1 MRNATQKEIDKF
13 IEYRANHVALVQR
26 IGSVVFGIDI
36 SDHDKDKIEAD
47 GEELNLFSLRN
58 SMLNGTYHP
67 HKADRAKLK
76 RLVGKHVKSQKH
88 HPEYWDDSITA
99 RNFDDENPPQV
110 NAHKMPKR
118 YLLEMVCDW
127 CAVALKLNKPL
138 FNWYNKTCTGE
149 NARFLFTDNQK
160 EYIIECISRVASK
173 IKEENLHYPKVEY
186 TAELDSPKIDF
197 GKKLKESKEDII
209 YSKEFKDWF
218 GDWENDPEHSSKVVD
233 KDGKPL
239 VVYHGSYNE
248 FDTFKSKGM
257 GIHFGTKQASED
269 RLSNTADI
277 DGDRLDYESLLNKR
291 KEYAKEKG
299 IIYPCFLNIRN
310 PFILKDFGNSNFISS
325 DIYEYLIDY
334 GFPKEEI
341 DGLLYK
347 DGVYLKE
354 YLISKKFDGIFYK
367 NKIEDEGSIS
377 YIVFNSNQIKSATD
391 NNGNFSI
398 ESDNMYESRSLL
410 DMSTEEVINLV
421 EEPVIYR
428 KSFKEWFGDWENDP
442 KNSSKMVGRNGKP
455 KVFYHGTNKKFDTF
469 STDMIGSN
477 TGELGWYGKGFYF
490 TTDYLM
496 ARHYGS
502 KVLEV
507 YLNIRHPFYIDSNNL
522 RRYKDELELT
532 DLDLYM
538 TDPARIFK
546 NNKKSV
552 KLSELLIKDGYDG
565 IIYSEDGVSWSEVV
579 VFNPN
584 QIKATDNEGFDKESD
599 NIYEKIKSENKLK
612 ESKEDKIY
620 SKEFKEWFGDWE
632 NDPEHSSKV
641 VDKDGKPLAVY
652 HGSFSL
658 FNSFDPNKGHN
669 VPAIWHADRLSI
681 ASHWSNTSDIHR
693 NSKKVS
699 EDFESLKSLVK
710 ELESKDTPFEEVV
723 KEISTFTEENFD
735 TKIESFSHYTSLEA
749 CKKYNLDPEESEGI
763 YYGYEIIHHNNEMG
777 ITGNVRKD
785 LHKYYERL
793 LEYVEDMIK
802 DSTRNSIDSYHS
814 GFLYKNY
821 LNIRKP
827 LIVDAKDEPYYK
839 IKYKG
844 EYYNTE
850 SLAMY
855 AKENGYDG
863 VIVKNVYE
871 TDYENKKGT
880 DYIVFNPNQIKSAT
894 DNNGNFSKESD
905 NMYEKILHKNN
916 KWVVTDHTG
925 KKNLGTYDT
934 KEEAEKRLKQVEYFK
949 HINENEEKV
958 IDTKESS
965 DVESTTV
972 NEKVITSFGGKV
984 PISNKDKDQILK
996 FCKKAVEDG
1005 MKPTKYTEED
1015 MSNSANFSSGSI
1027 ASNAPENTLKV
1038 INLGAEKIEEA
1049 FVICSLDGQKVEG
1062 TYTTDLSKAKEMRNE
1077 LADTYKTFFKINKV
1091 ADIPNFENTEEFK
1104 ESTEKGKTCVFTFG
1118 RYQPPTKGH
1127 LKVWKKVADT
1137 EGDAHYIYTSHTKD
1151 KKKNPLDYNTKV
1163 GLIESALKENSINAE
1178 VVESEAKTIIDVV
1191 VDIANKG
1198 FTDIIFVGGSDRLN
1212 DIVTLIQKYNDV
1224 PNKEGNSYHFDTIE
1238 GVSAG
1243 ERDPDSDSLEG
1254 VSGTKIRQFALD
1266 NDFESFKNNLA
1277 FSDESTAKEVMEI
1290 IKSNI
1295 K

>member
-1 MRNATQKEIDKF
+1 MRNATQKEIDNF

-36 SDHDKDKIEAD
+36 SDHDKDKIEAN

-138 FNWYNKTCTGE
+138 FNWYNKTCIGE

-173 IKEENLHYPKVEY
+173 IKEENLHYPKIEY

-239 VVYHGSYNE
+239 
-248 FDTFKSKGM
+248 
-257 GIHFGTKQASED
+257 
-269 RLSNTADI
+269 
-277 DGDRLDYESLLNKR
+277 
-291 KEYAKEKG
+291 
-299 IIYPCFLNIRN
+299 
-310 PFILKDFGNSNFISS
+310 
-325 DIYEYLIDY
+325 
-334 GFPKEEI
+334 
-341 DGLLYK
+341 
-347 DGVYLKE
+347 
-354 YLISKKFDGIFYK
+354 
-367 NKIEDEGSIS
+367 
-377 YIVFNSNQIKSATD
+377 
-391 NNGNFSI
+391 
-398 ESDNMYESRSLL
+398 
-410 DMSTEEVINLV
+410 
-421 EEPVIYR
+421 
-428 KSFKEWFGDWENDP
+428 
-442 KNSSKMVGRNGKP
+442 
-455 KVFYHGTNKKFDTF
+455 
-469 STDMIGSN
+469 
-477 TGELGWYGKGFYF
+477 
-490 TTDYLM
+490 
-496 ARHYGS
+496 
-502 KVLEV
+502 
-507 YLNIRHPFYIDSNNL
+507 
-522 RRYKDELELT
+522 
-532 DLDLYM
+532 
-538 TDPARIFK
+538 
-546 NNKKSV
+546 
-552 KLSELLIKDGYDG
+552 
-565 IIYSEDGVSWSEVV
+565 
-579 VFNPN
+579 
-584 QIKATDNEGFDKESD
+584 
-599 NIYEKIKSENKLK
+599 
-612 ESKEDKIY
+612 
-620 SKEFKEWFGDWE
+620 
-632 NDPEHSSKV
+632 
-641 VDKDGKPLAVY
+641 AVY

-658 FNSFDPNKGHN
+658 FDSFDPNKGHN

-763 YYGYEIIHHNNEMG
+763 YYGYEIIHNNGMG
-777 ITGNVRKD
+777 RAGNVRKD

-793 LEYVEDMIK
+793 LKYVEDMIK

-827 LIVDAKDEPYYK
+827 LIVDAKDEPYHK

-855 AKENGYDG
+855 AKERGYDG

-894 DNNGNFSKESD
+894 DNNGNFSRESD

-1005 MKPTKYTEED
+1005 MKPTKYTEEA

-1127 LKVWKKVADT
+1127 LKVWKKVGDT
-1137 EGDAHYIYTSHTKD
+1137 EGYAHYIYTSHTKD

-1266 NDFESFKNNLA
+1266 NNFESFKNNLA

>member
-1 MRNATQKEIDKF
+1 MRNATQKEIDNF

-36 SDHDKDKIEAD
+36 SDHDKDKIEAN

-138 FNWYNKTCTGE
+138 FNWYNKTCIGE

-173 IKEENLHYPKVEY
+173 IKEENLHYPKIEY

-197 GKKLKESKEDII
+197 GKKLKESKEDKI
-209 YSKEFKDWF
+209 YSKEFKD
-218 GDWENDPEHSSKVVD
+218 
-233 KDGKPL
+233 
-239 VVYHGSYNE
+239 
-248 FDTFKSKGM
+248 
-257 GIHFGTKQASED
+257 
-269 RLSNTADI
+269 
-277 DGDRLDYESLLNKR
+277 
-291 KEYAKEKG
+291 
-299 IIYPCFLNIRN
+299 
-310 PFILKDFGNSNFISS
+310 
-325 DIYEYLIDY
+325 
-334 GFPKEEI
+334 
-341 DGLLYK
+341 
-347 DGVYLKE
+347 
-354 YLISKKFDGIFYK
+354 
-367 NKIEDEGSIS
+367 
-377 YIVFNSNQIKSATD
+377 
-391 NNGNFSI
+391 
-398 ESDNMYESRSLL
+398 
-410 DMSTEEVINLV
+410 
-421 EEPVIYR
+421 
-428 KSFKEWFGDWENDP
+428 
-442 KNSSKMVGRNGKP
+442 
-455 KVFYHGTNKKFDTF
+455 
-469 STDMIGSN
+469 
-477 TGELGWYGKGFYF
+477 
-490 TTDYLM
+490 
-496 ARHYGS
+496 
-502 KVLEV
+502 
-507 YLNIRHPFYIDSNNL
+507 
-522 RRYKDELELT
+522 
-532 DLDLYM
+532 
-538 TDPARIFK
+538 
-546 NNKKSV
+546 
-552 KLSELLIKDGYDG
+552 
-565 IIYSEDGVSWSEVV
+565 
-579 VFNPN
+579 
-584 QIKATDNEGFDKESD
+584 
-599 NIYEKIKSENKLK
+599 
-612 ESKEDKIY
+612 
-620 SKEFKEWFGDWE
+620 WFGDWE

-658 FNSFDPNKGHN
+658 FDSFDPNKGHN
-669 VPAIWHADRLSI
+669 VPAIWHTDRLSI

-693 NSKKVS
+693 SPKVV
-699 EDFESLKSLVK
+699 EEFENLKSLVK

-723 KEISTFTEENFD
+723 KKISDFTEENFD
-735 TKIESFSHYTSLEA
+735 TEIKSDSSYTSIED
-749 CKKYNLDPEESEGI
+749 CKEYNLDPERYEGI
-763 YYGYEIIHHNNEMG
+763 SYGYNIIYNNGMETG
-777 ITGNVRKD
+777 GNVRKD
-785 LHKYYERL
+785 LHKYYETL
-793 LEYVEDMIK
+793 MSYVESMV
-802 DSTRNSIDSYHS
+802 RNSSRDYINYYDG

-827 LIVDAKDEPYYK
+827 LIVDAKDEPYHNIRYR
-839 IKYKG
+839 G

-855 AKENGYDG
+855 AKERGYDG

-1038 INLGAEKIEEA
+1038 VNLGAEKIEEA

-1062 TYTTDLSKAKEMRNE
+1062 TYTTDLNKAKEMRNE

-1091 ADIPNFENTEEFK
+1091 SDIPNSENTEEFK

-1127 LKVWKKVADT
+1127 LKVWKKVGDT

-1163 GLIESALKENSINAE
+1163 GLIKSALKENNINAE

-1254 VSGTKIRQFALD
+1254 ISGTKIRQFALD

>member
-1 MRNATQKEIDKF
+1 MRNATQKEIDNF

-36 SDHDKDKIEAD
+36 SDHDKDKIEAN

-138 FNWYNKTCTGE
+138 FNWYNKTCIGE

-173 IKEENLHYPKVEY
+173 IKEENLHYPKIEY

-197 GKKLKESKEDII
+197 GKKLKESKEDKI
-209 YSKEFKDWF
+209 YSKEFKD
-218 GDWENDPEHSSKVVD
+218 
-233 KDGKPL
+233 
-239 VVYHGSYNE
+239 
-248 FDTFKSKGM
+248 
-257 GIHFGTKQASED
+257 
-269 RLSNTADI
+269 
-277 DGDRLDYESLLNKR
+277 
-291 KEYAKEKG
+291 
-299 IIYPCFLNIRN
+299 
-310 PFILKDFGNSNFISS
+310 
-325 DIYEYLIDY
+325 
-334 GFPKEEI
+334 
-341 DGLLYK
+341 
-347 DGVYLKE
+347 
-354 YLISKKFDGIFYK
+354 
-367 NKIEDEGSIS
+367 
-377 YIVFNSNQIKSATD
+377 
-391 NNGNFSI
+391 
-398 ESDNMYESRSLL
+398 
-410 DMSTEEVINLV
+410 
-421 EEPVIYR
+421 
-428 KSFKEWFGDWENDP
+428 
-442 KNSSKMVGRNGKP
+442 
-455 KVFYHGTNKKFDTF
+455 
-469 STDMIGSN
+469 
-477 TGELGWYGKGFYF
+477 
-490 TTDYLM
+490 
-496 ARHYGS
+496 
-502 KVLEV
+502 
-507 YLNIRHPFYIDSNNL
+507 
-522 RRYKDELELT
+522 
-532 DLDLYM
+532 
-538 TDPARIFK
+538 
-546 NNKKSV
+546 
-552 KLSELLIKDGYDG
+552 
-565 IIYSEDGVSWSEVV
+565 
-579 VFNPN
+579 
-584 QIKATDNEGFDKESD
+584 
-599 NIYEKIKSENKLK
+599 
-612 ESKEDKIY
+612 
-620 SKEFKEWFGDWE
+620 WFGDWE

-658 FNSFDPNKGHN
+658 FDSFDPNKGHN

-693 NSKKVS
+693 SPKVV
-699 EDFESLKSLVK
+699 EEFENLKSLVK

-723 KEISTFTEENFD
+723 KKISDFTEENFD
-735 TKIESFSHYTSLEA
+735 TEIKSDSSYTSIED
-749 CKKYNLDPEESEGI
+749 CKEYNLDPERYEGI
-763 YYGYEIIHHNNEMG
+763 SYGYNIIYNNGMETG
-777 ITGNVRKD
+777 GNVRKD
-785 LHKYYERL
+785 LHKYYETL
-793 LEYVEDMIK
+793 MSYVESMV
-802 DSTRNSIDSYHS
+802 RNSSRDYINYYDG
-814 GFLYKNY
+814 GFIYKNY

-827 LIVDAKDEPYYK
+827 LIVDAKDEPYHNIRYR
-839 IKYKG
+839 G

-855 AKENGYDG
+855 AKERGYDG

-894 DNNGNFSKESD
+894 DNNGNFSIESD

-1038 INLGAEKIEEA
+1038 VNLGAEKIEEA

-1062 TYTTDLSKAKEMRNE
+1062 TYTTDLNKAKKMRNE

-1091 ADIPNFENTEEFK
+1091 SDIPNSENTEEFK

-1127 LKVWKKVADT
+1127 LKVWKKVGDT

-1163 GLIESALKENSINAE
+1163 GLIKSALKENNINAE

-1254 VSGTKIRQFALD
+1254 ISGTKIRQFALD
-1266 NDFESFKNNLA
+1266 NDFESFKDNLA

>member
-1 MRNATQKEIDKF
+1 MRNATQKEIDNF

-138 FNWYNKTCTGE
+138 FNWYNKTCIGE

-173 IKEENLHYPKVEY
+173 IKEENLHYPKIEY

-239 VVYHGSYNE
+239 
-248 FDTFKSKGM
+248 
-257 GIHFGTKQASED
+257 
-269 RLSNTADI
+269 
-277 DGDRLDYESLLNKR
+277 
-291 KEYAKEKG
+291 
-299 IIYPCFLNIRN
+299 
-310 PFILKDFGNSNFISS
+310 
-325 DIYEYLIDY
+325 
-334 GFPKEEI
+334 
-341 DGLLYK
+341 
-347 DGVYLKE
+347 
-354 YLISKKFDGIFYK
+354 
-367 NKIEDEGSIS
+367 
-377 YIVFNSNQIKSATD
+377 
-391 NNGNFSI
+391 
-398 ESDNMYESRSLL
+398 
-410 DMSTEEVINLV
+410 
-421 EEPVIYR
+421 
-428 KSFKEWFGDWENDP
+428 
-442 KNSSKMVGRNGKP
+442 
-455 KVFYHGTNKKFDTF
+455 
-469 STDMIGSN
+469 
-477 TGELGWYGKGFYF
+477 
-490 TTDYLM
+490 
-496 ARHYGS
+496 
-502 KVLEV
+502 
-507 YLNIRHPFYIDSNNL
+507 
-522 RRYKDELELT
+522 
-532 DLDLYM
+532 
-538 TDPARIFK
+538 
-546 NNKKSV
+546 
-552 KLSELLIKDGYDG
+552 
-565 IIYSEDGVSWSEVV
+565 
-579 VFNPN
+579 
-584 QIKATDNEGFDKESD
+584 
-599 NIYEKIKSENKLK
+599 
-612 ESKEDKIY
+612 
-620 SKEFKEWFGDWE
+620 
-632 NDPEHSSKV
+632 
-641 VDKDGKPLAVY
+641 AVY

-658 FNSFDPNKGHN
+658 FDSFDPNKGHN

-693 NSKKVS
+693 SPKVV
-699 EDFESLKSLVK
+699 EEFENLKSLVK

-723 KEISTFTEENFD
+723 KKISDFTEENFD
-735 TKIESFSHYTSLEA
+735 TEIKSDSSYTSIED
-749 CKKYNLDPEESEGI
+749 CKEYNLDPERYEGI
-763 YYGYEIIHHNNEMG
+763 SYGYNIIYNNGMETG
-777 ITGNVRKD
+777 GNVRKD
-785 LHKYYERL
+785 LHKYYETL
-793 LEYVEDMIK
+793 MSYVESMV
-802 DSTRNSIDSYHS
+802 RNSSRDYINYYDG

-827 LIVDAKDEPYYK
+827 LIVDAKDEPYHNIRYR
-839 IKYKG
+839 G

-855 AKENGYDG
+855 AKERGYDG

-880 DYIVFNPNQIKSAT
+880 DYIVFTPNQIKSAT

-958 IDTKESS
+958 IDTKEPS

-1027 ASNAPENTLKV
+1027 ASNTPENTLKV

-1062 TYTTDLSKAKEMRNE
+1062 TYTTDLNKAKEMRNE

-1091 ADIPNFENTEEFK
+1091 ADIPNSENTEEFK
-1104 ESTEKGKTCVFTFG
+1104 ESTEKDKTCVFTFG

-1127 LKVWKKVADT
+1127 LKVWKKVGDT

-1163 GLIESALKENSINAE
+1163 GLIKSALKENNINAE

-1295 K
+1295 KK

>member
-1 MRNATQKEIDKF
+1 MRNATQKEIDNF

-138 FNWYNKTCTGE
+138 FNWYNKTCIGE

-233 KDGKPL
+233 
-239 VVYHGSYNE
+239 
-248 FDTFKSKGM
+248 
-257 GIHFGTKQASED
+257 
-269 RLSNTADI
+269 
-277 DGDRLDYESLLNKR
+277 
-291 KEYAKEKG
+291 
-299 IIYPCFLNIRN
+299 
-310 PFILKDFGNSNFISS
+310 
-325 DIYEYLIDY
+325 
-334 GFPKEEI
+334 
-341 DGLLYK
+341 
-347 DGVYLKE
+347 
-354 YLISKKFDGIFYK
+354 
-367 NKIEDEGSIS
+367 
-377 YIVFNSNQIKSATD
+377 
-391 NNGNFSI
+391 
-398 ESDNMYESRSLL
+398 
-410 DMSTEEVINLV
+410 
-421 EEPVIYR
+421 
-428 KSFKEWFGDWENDP
+428 EN
-442 KNSSKMVGRNGKP
+442 
-455 KVFYHGTNKKFDTF
+455 
-469 STDMIGSN
+469 
-477 TGELGWYGKGFYF
+477 
-490 TTDYLM
+490 
-496 ARHYGS
+496 
-502 KVLEV
+502 
-507 YLNIRHPFYIDSNNL
+507 
-522 RRYKDELELT
+522 
-532 DLDLYM
+532 
-538 TDPARIFK
+538 
-546 NNKKSV
+546 
-552 KLSELLIKDGYDG
+552 
-565 IIYSEDGVSWSEVV
+565 
-579 VFNPN
+579 
-584 QIKATDNEGFDKESD
+584 
-599 NIYEKIKSENKLK
+599 
-612 ESKEDKIY
+612 
-620 SKEFKEWFGDWE
+620 
-632 NDPEHSSKV
+632 
-641 VDKDGKPLAVY
+641 GKPLAVY

-658 FNSFDPNKGHN
+658 FDSFDMNKGHN
-669 VPAIWHADRLSI
+669 VPAVWHSDRIGI
-681 ASHWSNTSDIHR
+681 ASNWSNTLSIHR
-693 NSKKVS
+693 RSKIKDEF
-699 EDFESLKSLVK
+699 EDLKK
-710 ELESKDTPFEEVV
+710 KIHDLESKNTPFEEVV
-723 KEISTFTEENFD
+723 EEINNFTRSNLD
-735 TKIESFSHYTSLEA
+735 IEIEPLSQYSSYDN
-749 CKKYNLDPEESEGI
+749 CKKYKLDAEE
-763 YYGYEIIHHNNEMG
+763 YENICYEYTILSHGRLVNPS
-777 ITGNVRKD
+777 NVRKD
-785 LHKYYERL
+785 LHKYYERIL
-793 LEYVEDMIK
+793 KYIERSIN
-802 DSTRNSIDSYHS
+802 DSTRNYSYNT

-821 LNIRKP
+821 LNIRNP
-827 LIVDAKDEPYYK
+827 LIIDAKDKPYYK
-839 IKYKG
+839 IWYKG

-863 VIVKNVYE
+863 VIVNNVYE
-871 TDYENKKGT
+871 TAYEDKKGT

-949 HINENEEKV
+949 HINENEEKGV
-958 IDTKESS
+958 DTKESS

-1005 MKPTKYTEED
+1005 MKPTKYTEEA

-1127 LKVWKKVADT
+1127 LKVWKKVGDT

-1163 GLIESALKENSINAE
+1163 GLIKSALKENSINAE

>member
-36 SDHDKDKIEAD
+36 SDHDKDKIEAN

-138 FNWYNKTCTGE
+138 FNWYNKTCIGE

-173 IKEENLHYPKVEY
+173 IKEENLHYPKIEY

-233 KDGKPL
+233 
-239 VVYHGSYNE
+239 
-248 FDTFKSKGM
+248 
-257 GIHFGTKQASED
+257 
-269 RLSNTADI
+269 
-277 DGDRLDYESLLNKR
+277 
-291 KEYAKEKG
+291 
-299 IIYPCFLNIRN
+299 
-310 PFILKDFGNSNFISS
+310 
-325 DIYEYLIDY
+325 
-334 GFPKEEI
+334 
-341 DGLLYK
+341 
-347 DGVYLKE
+347 
-354 YLISKKFDGIFYK
+354 
-367 NKIEDEGSIS
+367 
-377 YIVFNSNQIKSATD
+377 
-391 NNGNFSI
+391 
-398 ESDNMYESRSLL
+398 
-410 DMSTEEVINLV
+410 
-421 EEPVIYR
+421 
-428 KSFKEWFGDWENDP
+428 EN
-442 KNSSKMVGRNGKP
+442 
-455 KVFYHGTNKKFDTF
+455 
-469 STDMIGSN
+469 
-477 TGELGWYGKGFYF
+477 
-490 TTDYLM
+490 
-496 ARHYGS
+496 
-502 KVLEV
+502 
-507 YLNIRHPFYIDSNNL
+507 
-522 RRYKDELELT
+522 
-532 DLDLYM
+532 
-538 TDPARIFK
+538 
-546 NNKKSV
+546 
-552 KLSELLIKDGYDG
+552 
-565 IIYSEDGVSWSEVV
+565 
-579 VFNPN
+579 
-584 QIKATDNEGFDKESD
+584 
-599 NIYEKIKSENKLK
+599 
-612 ESKEDKIY
+612 
-620 SKEFKEWFGDWE
+620 
-632 NDPEHSSKV
+632 
-641 VDKDGKPLAVY
+641 GKPLAVY

-658 FNSFDPNKGHN
+658 FDSFDMNKGHN
-669 VPAIWHADRLSI
+669 VPAVWHSDRIGI
-681 ASHWSNTSDIHR
+681 ASNWSNTLSIHR
-693 NSKKVS
+693 CSKIKDEFEDLKKKVY
-699 EDFESLKSLVK
+699 D
-710 ELESKDTPFEEVV
+710 LESKNTPFEEVV
-723 KEISTFTEENFD
+723 EEINNFTRSNLD
-735 TKIESFSHYTSLEA
+735 IEIEPLSQYSSYDN
-749 CKKYNLDPEESEGI
+749 CKKYKLDAEE
-763 YYGYEIIHHNNEMG
+763 YENICYEYTILSHGRLVNPS
-777 ITGNVRKD
+777 NVRKD
-785 LHKYYERL
+785 LHKYYERIL
-793 LEYVEDMIK
+793 KYIERSIN
-802 DSTRNSIDSYHS
+802 DSTRNYSYNT

-821 LNIRKP
+821 LNIRNP
-827 LIVDAKDEPYYK
+827 LIIDAKDKPYYK
-839 IKYKG
+839 IWYKG

-863 VIVKNVYE
+863 VIVNNVYE
-871 TDYENKKGT
+871 TAYEDKKGT
-880 DYIVFNPNQIKSAT
+880 DYIVFTPNQIKSAT

-949 HINENEEKV
+949 HINENEEKGV
-958 IDTKESS
+958 DTKESS

-1062 TYTTDLSKAKEMRNE
+1062 TYTTDLNKAKEMRNE
-1077 LADTYKTFFKINKV
+1077 LADTYKTFFKIDKV
-1091 ADIPNFENTEEFK
+1091 SDIPNSENTEEFK

-1127 LKVWKKVADT
+1127 LKVWKKVGDT

-1163 GLIESALKENSINAE
+1163 GLIESALKENNINAE

-1191 VDIANKG
+1191 VDIADKG

-1254 VSGTKIRQFALD
+1254 ISGTKIRQFALD
-1266 NDFESFKNNLA
+1266 NDFESFKDNLA

>member
-1 MRNATQKEIDKF
+1 MRTATQKEIDNF

-26 IGSVVFGIDI
+26 IGSVVFGINI

-76 RLVGKHVKSQKH
+76 KLVGKHVKSQKH

-138 FNWYNKTCTGE
+138 FNWYNKTCIGE

-233 KDGKPL
+233 
-239 VVYHGSYNE
+239 
-248 FDTFKSKGM
+248 
-257 GIHFGTKQASED
+257 
-269 RLSNTADI
+269 
-277 DGDRLDYESLLNKR
+277 
-291 KEYAKEKG
+291 
-299 IIYPCFLNIRN
+299 
-310 PFILKDFGNSNFISS
+310 
-325 DIYEYLIDY
+325 
-334 GFPKEEI
+334 
-341 DGLLYK
+341 
-347 DGVYLKE
+347 
-354 YLISKKFDGIFYK
+354 
-367 NKIEDEGSIS
+367 
-377 YIVFNSNQIKSATD
+377 
-391 NNGNFSI
+391 
-398 ESDNMYESRSLL
+398 
-410 DMSTEEVINLV
+410 
-421 EEPVIYR
+421 
-428 KSFKEWFGDWENDP
+428 EN
-442 KNSSKMVGRNGKP
+442 
-455 KVFYHGTNKKFDTF
+455 
-469 STDMIGSN
+469 
-477 TGELGWYGKGFYF
+477 
-490 TTDYLM
+490 
-496 ARHYGS
+496 
-502 KVLEV
+502 
-507 YLNIRHPFYIDSNNL
+507 
-522 RRYKDELELT
+522 
-532 DLDLYM
+532 
-538 TDPARIFK
+538 
-546 NNKKSV
+546 
-552 KLSELLIKDGYDG
+552 
-565 IIYSEDGVSWSEVV
+565 
-579 VFNPN
+579 
-584 QIKATDNEGFDKESD
+584 
-599 NIYEKIKSENKLK
+599 
-612 ESKEDKIY
+612 
-620 SKEFKEWFGDWE
+620 
-632 NDPEHSSKV
+632 
-641 VDKDGKPLAVY
+641 GKPLAVY

-658 FNSFDPNKGHN
+658 FDSFDMNKGHN
-669 VPAIWHADRLSI
+669 VPAVWHSDRIGI
-681 ASHWSNTSDIHR
+681 ASNWSNTLSIHR
-693 NSKKVS
+693 CSKIKDEFEDLKKKVY
-699 EDFESLKSLVK
+699 D
-710 ELESKDTPFEEVV
+710 LESKNTPFEEVV
-723 KEISTFTEENFD
+723 EEINNFTRSNLD
-735 TKIESFSHYTSLEA
+735 IEIEPLSPYSSYDN
-749 CKKYNLDPEESEGI
+749 CKKYKLDAEE
-763 YYGYEIIHHNNEMG
+763 YENICYEYTILSHGRLVNPS
-777 ITGNVRKD
+777 NVRKD
-785 LHKYYERL
+785 LHKYYERIL
-793 LEYVEDMIK
+793 KYIERSIN
-802 DSTRNSIDSYHS
+802 DSTRNYSYNT

-821 LNIRKP
+821 LNIRNP
-827 LIVDAKDEPYYK
+827 LIIDAKDKPYYK
-839 IKYKG
+839 IWYKG

-863 VIVKNVYE
+863 VIVNNVYE
-871 TDYENKKGT
+871 TAYEDKKGT

-949 HINENEEKV
+949 HINENEEKGV
-958 IDTKESS
+958 DTKESS

-1005 MKPTKYTEED
+1005 MKPTKYTEEA

-1127 LKVWKKVADT
+1127 LKVWKKVGDT

-1163 GLIESALKENSINAE
+1163 GLIKSALKENSINAE

>member
-1 MRNATQKEIDKF
+1 MRNATQKEIDNF

-36 SDHDKDKIEAD
+36 SDHDKDKIEAN

-138 FNWYNKTCTGE
+138 FNWYNKTCIGE

-173 IKEENLHYPKVEY
+173 IKEENLHYPKIEY

-233 KDGKPL
+233 
-239 VVYHGSYNE
+239 
-248 FDTFKSKGM
+248 
-257 GIHFGTKQASED
+257 
-269 RLSNTADI
+269 
-277 DGDRLDYESLLNKR
+277 
-291 KEYAKEKG
+291 
-299 IIYPCFLNIRN
+299 
-310 PFILKDFGNSNFISS
+310 
-325 DIYEYLIDY
+325 
-334 GFPKEEI
+334 
-341 DGLLYK
+341 
-347 DGVYLKE
+347 
-354 YLISKKFDGIFYK
+354 
-367 NKIEDEGSIS
+367 
-377 YIVFNSNQIKSATD
+377 
-391 NNGNFSI
+391 
-398 ESDNMYESRSLL
+398 
-410 DMSTEEVINLV
+410 
-421 EEPVIYR
+421 
-428 KSFKEWFGDWENDP
+428 EN
-442 KNSSKMVGRNGKP
+442 
-455 KVFYHGTNKKFDTF
+455 
-469 STDMIGSN
+469 
-477 TGELGWYGKGFYF
+477 
-490 TTDYLM
+490 
-496 ARHYGS
+496 
-502 KVLEV
+502 
-507 YLNIRHPFYIDSNNL
+507 
-522 RRYKDELELT
+522 
-532 DLDLYM
+532 
-538 TDPARIFK
+538 
-546 NNKKSV
+546 
-552 KLSELLIKDGYDG
+552 
-565 IIYSEDGVSWSEVV
+565 
-579 VFNPN
+579 
-584 QIKATDNEGFDKESD
+584 
-599 NIYEKIKSENKLK
+599 
-612 ESKEDKIY
+612 
-620 SKEFKEWFGDWE
+620 
-632 NDPEHSSKV
+632 
-641 VDKDGKPLAVY
+641 GKPLAVY

-658 FNSFDPNKGHN
+658 FDSFDMNKGHN
-669 VPAIWHADRLSI
+669 VPAVWHSDRIGI
-681 ASHWSNTSDIHR
+681 ASNWSNTLSIHR
-693 NSKKVS
+693 CSKIKDEFEDLKKKVY
-699 EDFESLKSLVK
+699 D
-710 ELESKDTPFEEVV
+710 LESKNTPFEEVV
-723 KEISTFTEENFD
+723 EEINNFTRSNLD
-735 TKIESFSHYTSLEA
+735 IEIEPLSQYSSYDN
-749 CKKYNLDPEESEGI
+749 CKKYKLDAEEYENICYEYTILS
-763 YYGYEIIHHNNEMG
+763 YGRLVNPS
-777 ITGNVRKD
+777 NVRKD
-785 LHKYYERL
+785 LHKYYERIL
-793 LEYVEDMIK
+793 KYIERSIN
-802 DSTRNSIDSYHS
+802 DSTRNYSYNT

-821 LNIRKP
+821 LNIRNP
-827 LIVDAKDEPYYK
+827 LIIDAKDKPYYK
-839 IKYKG
+839 IWYKG

-863 VIVKNVYE
+863 VIVNNVYE
-871 TDYENKKGT
+871 TAYEDKKGT
-880 DYIVFNPNQIKSAT
+880 DYIVFTPNQIKSAT

-905 NMYEKILHKNN
+905 NIYEKILHKNN

-934 KEEAEKRLKQVEYFK
+934 KEEADKRLKQVEYFK
-949 HINENEEKV
+949 HINENQEKV
-958 IDTKESS
+958 IDTKEPS
-965 DVESTTV
+965 DVKSTTV

-1062 TYTTDLSKAKEMRNE
+1062 TYTTDLNKAKEMRNE
-1077 LADTYKTFFKINKV
+1077 LADTYKTFFKIDKV
-1091 ADIPNFENTEEFK
+1091 SDIPNSENTEEFK

-1127 LKVWKKVADT
+1127 LKVWKKVGDT

-1163 GLIESALKENSINAE
+1163 GLIKSALKENNINAE

-1224 PNKEGNSYHFDTIE
+1224 PNKEGDSYHFDTIE

-1254 VSGTKIRQFALD
+1254 ISGTKIRQFALD

>member
-1 MRNATQKEIDKF
+1 MRTATQKEIDNF

-26 IGSVVFGIDI
+26 IGSVVFGINI

-76 RLVGKHVKSQKH
+76 KLVGKHVKSQKH

-138 FNWYNKTCTGE
+138 FNWYNKTCIGE

-233 KDGKPL
+233 
-239 VVYHGSYNE
+239 
-248 FDTFKSKGM
+248 
-257 GIHFGTKQASED
+257 
-269 RLSNTADI
+269 
-277 DGDRLDYESLLNKR
+277 
-291 KEYAKEKG
+291 
-299 IIYPCFLNIRN
+299 
-310 PFILKDFGNSNFISS
+310 
-325 DIYEYLIDY
+325 
-334 GFPKEEI
+334 
-341 DGLLYK
+341 
-347 DGVYLKE
+347 
-354 YLISKKFDGIFYK
+354 
-367 NKIEDEGSIS
+367 
-377 YIVFNSNQIKSATD
+377 
-391 NNGNFSI
+391 
-398 ESDNMYESRSLL
+398 
-410 DMSTEEVINLV
+410 
-421 EEPVIYR
+421 
-428 KSFKEWFGDWENDP
+428 EN
-442 KNSSKMVGRNGKP
+442 
-455 KVFYHGTNKKFDTF
+455 
-469 STDMIGSN
+469 
-477 TGELGWYGKGFYF
+477 
-490 TTDYLM
+490 
-496 ARHYGS
+496 
-502 KVLEV
+502 
-507 YLNIRHPFYIDSNNL
+507 
-522 RRYKDELELT
+522 
-532 DLDLYM
+532 
-538 TDPARIFK
+538 
-546 NNKKSV
+546 
-552 KLSELLIKDGYDG
+552 
-565 IIYSEDGVSWSEVV
+565 
-579 VFNPN
+579 
-584 QIKATDNEGFDKESD
+584 
-599 NIYEKIKSENKLK
+599 
-612 ESKEDKIY
+612 
-620 SKEFKEWFGDWE
+620 
-632 NDPEHSSKV
+632 
-641 VDKDGKPLAVY
+641 GKPLAVY

-658 FNSFDPNKGHN
+658 FDSFDMNKGHN
-669 VPAIWHADRLSI
+669 VPAVWHSDRIGI
-681 ASHWSNTSDIHR
+681 ASNWSNTLSIHR
-693 NSKKVS
+693 CSKIKDEFEDLKKKVY
-699 EDFESLKSLVK
+699 D
-710 ELESKDTPFEEVV
+710 LESKNTPFEEVV
-723 KEISTFTEENFD
+723 EEINNFTRSNLD
-735 TKIESFSHYTSLEA
+735 IEIEPLSQYSSYDN
-749 CKKYNLDPEESEGI
+749 CKKYKLDAEE
-763 YYGYEIIHHNNEMG
+763 YENICYEYTILSHGRLVNPS
-777 ITGNVRKD
+777 NVRKD
-785 LHKYYERL
+785 LHKYYERIL
-793 LEYVEDMIK
+793 KYIERSIN
-802 DSTRNSIDSYHS
+802 DSTRNYSYNT

-821 LNIRKP
+821 LNIRNP
-827 LIVDAKDEPYYK
+827 LIIDAKDKPYYK
-839 IKYKG
+839 IWYKG

-863 VIVKNVYE
+863 VIVNNVYE
-871 TDYENKKGT
+871 TAYEDKKGT

-949 HINENEEKV
+949 HINENEEKGV
-958 IDTKESS
+958 DTKESS

-1005 MKPTKYTEED
+1005 MKPTKYTEEA

-1127 LKVWKKVADT
+1127 LKVWKKVGDT

-1266 NDFESFKNNLA
+1266 NNFESFKNNLA
-1277 FSDESTAKEVMEI
+1277 FSDESTAKEVMEL

>member
-1 MRNATQKEIDKF
+1 MRIATKKEIDSF
-13 IEYRANHVALVQR
+13 IQYRANHVALVQR
-26 IGSVVFGIDI
+26 IGKVVFDTDL
-36 SDHDKDKIEAD
+36 SDHDNDKIGAD
-47 GEELNLFSLRN
+47 GDELNLYALRN

-67 HKADRAKLK
+67 HTVDKKKLS
-76 RLVGKHVKSQKH
+76 RLAGEHVKSQKH
-88 HPEYWDDSITA
+88 HPEYWDDSITP
-99 RNFDDENPPQV
+99 RNFDDTNPPQV

-118 YLLEMVCDW
+118 YLLEMCCDW
-127 CAVALKLNKPL
+127 GAVALKLNKPI
-138 FNWYNKTCTGE
+138 FSWYNKTCIGE

-160 EYIIECISRVASK
+160 DYIVECLSRIQSK
-173 IKEENLHYPKVEY
+173 IDSEKLYYPTVTY
-186 TAELDSPKIDF
+186 NAEQVSPKIDF
-197 GKKLKESKEDII
+197 GKKLTESKEGLI

-233 KDGKPL
+233 KNGKPL

-277 DGDRLDYESLLNKR
+277 DGDRLNYESLLNKR

-391 NNGNFSI
+391 NNGNFS
-398 ESDNMYESRSLL
+398 R
-410 DMSTEEVINLV
+410 
-421 EEPVIYR
+421 
-428 KSFKEWFGDWENDP
+428 
-442 KNSSKMVGRNGKP
+442 
-455 KVFYHGTNKKFDTF
+455 
-469 STDMIGSN
+469 
-477 TGELGWYGKGFYF
+477 
-490 TTDYLM
+490 
-496 ARHYGS
+496 
-502 KVLEV
+502 
-507 YLNIRHPFYIDSNNL
+507 
-522 RRYKDELELT
+522 
-532 DLDLYM
+532 
-538 TDPARIFK
+538 
-546 NNKKSV
+546 
-552 KLSELLIKDGYDG
+552 
-565 IIYSEDGVSWSEVV
+565 
-579 VFNPN
+579 
-584 QIKATDNEGFDKESD
+584 ESD

-612 ESKEDKIY
+612 ESKENIIY
-620 SKEFKEWFGDWE
+620 SKEFKDWFGDWE
-632 NDPEHSSKV
+632 NAPEHSSKV

-658 FNSFDPNKGHN
+658 FDSFDPNKGHN

-723 KEISTFTEENFD
+723 KEISTFTEDNFD

-763 YYGYEIIHHNNEMG
+763 YYGYEIIHNNGMG
-777 ITGNVRKD
+777 RAGNVRKD

-793 LEYVEDMIK
+793 LKYIEDMIK

-827 LIVDAKDEPYYK
+827 LIVDAKDEPYHNIRYR
-839 IKYKG
+839 G

-855 AKENGYDG
+855 AKERGYDG

-894 DNNGNFSKESD
+894 DNKGNVSKKSD
-905 NMYEKILHKNN
+905 NIYEKILHKNN

-925 KKNLGTYDT
+925 KKNLGTYNT

-949 HINENEEKV
+949 HINENEEKD
-958 IDTKESS
+958 IDNSSSS
-965 DVESTTV
+965 DIESTIV

-984 PISNKDKDQILK
+984 PISSKDKDQIQK

-1005 MKPTKYTEED
+1005 MKPTKYTEEE
-1015 MSNSANFSSGSI
+1015 MGGMANSSNFSSSSI
-1027 ASNAPENTLKV
+1027 ASNTPENPIKV
-1038 INLGAEKIEEA
+1038 TNLGEEKLEEA
-1049 FVICSLDGQKVEG
+1049 YVVCSLDGQVVDG
-1062 TYTTDLSKAKEMRNE
+1062 TYTTDLAKAKDMRQE
-1077 LADTYKTFFKINKV
+1077 LADEYHTFFKLMTV
-1091 ADIPNFENTEEFK
+1091 QDREEPM
-1104 ESTEKGKTCVFTFG
+1104 EEALEKKKTCVFTFG

-1127 LKVWKKVADT
+1127 LKVWEKVADT

-1151 KKKNPLDYNTKV
+1151 KKRNPLDYNTKI
-1163 GLIESALKENSINAE
+1163 GLIKSALKEHNINAE
-1178 VVESEAKTIIDVV
+1178 VIDSEAKTIIDVV

-1198 FTDIIFVGGSDRLN
+1198 YNNLIFVGGSDRL
-1212 DIVTLIQKYNDV
+1212 DDMVSLIRKYNDK
-1224 PNKEGNSYHFDTIE
+1224 PNAEGNSYHFDSIE

-1243 ERDPDSDSLEG
+1243 ERDPDSDNVEG
-1254 VSGTKIRQFALD
+1254 ISGTKLRQMAID
-1266 NDFESFKNNLA
+1266 EDFEGFKNNLA
-1277 FSDESTAKEVMEI
+1277 FSDEPTIKEVMKLI
-1290 IKSNI
+1290 QNI
-1295 K
+1295 

>member
-1 MRNATQKEIDKF
+1 MRNATQKEIDNF

-36 SDHDKDKIEAD
+36 SDHDKDKIEAN

-138 FNWYNKTCTGE
+138 FNWYNKTCIGE

-173 IKEENLHYPKVEY
+173 IKEENLHYPKIEY

-233 KDGKPL
+233 
-239 VVYHGSYNE
+239 
-248 FDTFKSKGM
+248 
-257 GIHFGTKQASED
+257 
-269 RLSNTADI
+269 
-277 DGDRLDYESLLNKR
+277 
-291 KEYAKEKG
+291 
-299 IIYPCFLNIRN
+299 
-310 PFILKDFGNSNFISS
+310 
-325 DIYEYLIDY
+325 
-334 GFPKEEI
+334 
-341 DGLLYK
+341 
-347 DGVYLKE
+347 
-354 YLISKKFDGIFYK
+354 
-367 NKIEDEGSIS
+367 
-377 YIVFNSNQIKSATD
+377 
-391 NNGNFSI
+391 
-398 ESDNMYESRSLL
+398 
-410 DMSTEEVINLV
+410 
-421 EEPVIYR
+421 
-428 KSFKEWFGDWENDP
+428 EN
-442 KNSSKMVGRNGKP
+442 
-455 KVFYHGTNKKFDTF
+455 
-469 STDMIGSN
+469 
-477 TGELGWYGKGFYF
+477 
-490 TTDYLM
+490 
-496 ARHYGS
+496 
-502 KVLEV
+502 
-507 YLNIRHPFYIDSNNL
+507 
-522 RRYKDELELT
+522 
-532 DLDLYM
+532 
-538 TDPARIFK
+538 
-546 NNKKSV
+546 
-552 KLSELLIKDGYDG
+552 
-565 IIYSEDGVSWSEVV
+565 
-579 VFNPN
+579 
-584 QIKATDNEGFDKESD
+584 
-599 NIYEKIKSENKLK
+599 
-612 ESKEDKIY
+612 
-620 SKEFKEWFGDWE
+620 
-632 NDPEHSSKV
+632 
-641 VDKDGKPLAVY
+641 GKPLAVY

-658 FNSFDPNKGHN
+658 FDSFDMNKGHN
-669 VPAIWHADRLSI
+669 VPAVWHSDRIGI
-681 ASHWSNTSDIHR
+681 ASNWSNTLSIHR
-693 NSKKVS
+693 CSKIKDEFEDLKKKVY
-699 EDFESLKSLVK
+699 D
-710 ELESKDTPFEEVV
+710 LESKNTPFEEVV
-723 KEISTFTEENFD
+723 EEINNFTRSNLD
-735 TKIESFSHYTSLEA
+735 IEIEPLSQYSSYDN
-749 CKKYNLDPEESEGI
+749 CKKYKLDAEEYENICYEYTILS
-763 YYGYEIIHHNNEMG
+763 YGRLVNPS
-777 ITGNVRKD
+777 NVRKD
-785 LHKYYERL
+785 LHKYYERIL
-793 LEYVEDMIK
+793 KYIERSIN
-802 DSTRNSIDSYHS
+802 DSTRNYSYNT

-821 LNIRKP
+821 LNIRNP
-827 LIVDAKDEPYYK
+827 LIIDAKDKPYYK
-839 IKYKG
+839 IWYKG

-863 VIVKNVYE
+863 VIVNNVYE
-871 TDYENKKGT
+871 TAYEDKKGT
-880 DYIVFNPNQIKSAT
+880 DYIVFTPNQIKSAT

-905 NMYEKILHKNN
+905 NIYEKILHKNN

-958 IDTKESS
+958 VDTKESS

-1062 TYTTDLSKAKEMRNE
+1062 TYTTDLNKAKEMRNE
-1077 LADTYKTFFKINKV
+1077 LADTYKTFFKIDKV
-1091 ADIPNFENTEEFK
+1091 SDIPNSENTEEFK

-1127 LKVWKKVADT
+1127 LKVWKKVGDT

-1163 GLIESALKENSINAE
+1163 GLIKSALKENNINAE

-1254 VSGTKIRQFALD
+1254 ISGTKIRQFALD

>member
-1 MRNATQKEIDKF
+1 MRNATQKEIDNF

-138 FNWYNKTCTGE
+138 FNWYNKTCIGK

-173 IKEENLHYPKVEY
+173 IKEENLHYPKIEY

-197 GKKLKESKEDII
+197 GKKLKESKEGII
-209 YSKEFKDWF
+209 YSKEFKD
-218 GDWENDPEHSSKVVD
+218 
-233 KDGKPL
+233 
-239 VVYHGSYNE
+239 
-248 FDTFKSKGM
+248 
-257 GIHFGTKQASED
+257 
-269 RLSNTADI
+269 
-277 DGDRLDYESLLNKR
+277 
-291 KEYAKEKG
+291 
-299 IIYPCFLNIRN
+299 
-310 PFILKDFGNSNFISS
+310 
-325 DIYEYLIDY
+325 
-334 GFPKEEI
+334 
-341 DGLLYK
+341 
-347 DGVYLKE
+347 
-354 YLISKKFDGIFYK
+354 
-367 NKIEDEGSIS
+367 
-377 YIVFNSNQIKSATD
+377 
-391 NNGNFSI
+391 
-398 ESDNMYESRSLL
+398 
-410 DMSTEEVINLV
+410 
-421 EEPVIYR
+421 
-428 KSFKEWFGDWENDP
+428 
-442 KNSSKMVGRNGKP
+442 
-455 KVFYHGTNKKFDTF
+455 
-469 STDMIGSN
+469 
-477 TGELGWYGKGFYF
+477 
-490 TTDYLM
+490 
-496 ARHYGS
+496 
-502 KVLEV
+502 
-507 YLNIRHPFYIDSNNL
+507 
-522 RRYKDELELT
+522 
-532 DLDLYM
+532 
-538 TDPARIFK
+538 
-546 NNKKSV
+546 
-552 KLSELLIKDGYDG
+552 
-565 IIYSEDGVSWSEVV
+565 
-579 VFNPN
+579 
-584 QIKATDNEGFDKESD
+584 
-599 NIYEKIKSENKLK
+599 
-612 ESKEDKIY
+612 
-620 SKEFKEWFGDWE
+620 WFGDWE

-658 FNSFDPNKGHN
+658 FDSFDPNKGHN

-693 NSKKVS
+693 SPKVV
-699 EDFESLKSLVK
+699 EEFENLKSLVK

-723 KEISTFTEENFD
+723 KKISDFTEENFD
-735 TKIESFSHYTSLEA
+735 IKIKSDSHYTSLKD
-749 CKKYNLDPEESEGI
+749 CKECNLDPEEYEGI
-763 YYGYEIIHHNNEMG
+763 YYGYNIIYNDETERG
-777 ITGNVRKD
+777 GNVRKD
-785 LHKYYERL
+785 LHKYYEEL
-793 LEYVEDMIK
+793 LRIVEDMIK
-802 DSTRNSIDSYHS
+802 DSTRNSIDSYHG

-827 LIVDAKDEPYYK
+827 LVVNAKDEPYHNVRYR
-839 IKYKG
+839 G
-844 EYYNTE
+844 EYYSTGG
-850 SLAMY
+850 LAMY
-855 AKENGYDG
+855 AKERGYDG

-871 TDYENKKGT
+871 TDYEDIKGT

-894 DNNGNFSKESD
+894 DNNGNFSRESD

-1027 ASNAPENTLKV
+1027 ASNAPENTRKV

-1127 LKVWKKVADT
+1127 LKVWKKVGDT

-1163 GLIESALKENSINAE
+1163 GLIESALKENNINAE

-1191 VDIANKG
+1191 VDIADKG

-1224 PNKEGNSYHFDTIE
+1224 PNKEGDSYHFDTIE

-1266 NDFESFKNNLA
+1266 NDFESFKDNLA
-1277 FSDESTAKEVMEI
+1277 FSDESTAKEVMGI

-1295 K
+1295 KK

>member
-1 MRNATQKEIDKF
+1 MRTATQKEIDNF

-26 IGSVVFGIDI
+26 IGSVVFGINI

-138 FNWYNKTCTGE
+138 FNWYNKTCIGE

-233 KDGKPL
+233 
-239 VVYHGSYNE
+239 
-248 FDTFKSKGM
+248 
-257 GIHFGTKQASED
+257 
-269 RLSNTADI
+269 
-277 DGDRLDYESLLNKR
+277 
-291 KEYAKEKG
+291 
-299 IIYPCFLNIRN
+299 
-310 PFILKDFGNSNFISS
+310 
-325 DIYEYLIDY
+325 
-334 GFPKEEI
+334 
-341 DGLLYK
+341 
-347 DGVYLKE
+347 
-354 YLISKKFDGIFYK
+354 
-367 NKIEDEGSIS
+367 
-377 YIVFNSNQIKSATD
+377 
-391 NNGNFSI
+391 
-398 ESDNMYESRSLL
+398 
-410 DMSTEEVINLV
+410 
-421 EEPVIYR
+421 
-428 KSFKEWFGDWENDP
+428 EN
-442 KNSSKMVGRNGKP
+442 
-455 KVFYHGTNKKFDTF
+455 
-469 STDMIGSN
+469 
-477 TGELGWYGKGFYF
+477 
-490 TTDYLM
+490 
-496 ARHYGS
+496 
-502 KVLEV
+502 
-507 YLNIRHPFYIDSNNL
+507 
-522 RRYKDELELT
+522 
-532 DLDLYM
+532 
-538 TDPARIFK
+538 
-546 NNKKSV
+546 
-552 KLSELLIKDGYDG
+552 
-565 IIYSEDGVSWSEVV
+565 
-579 VFNPN
+579 
-584 QIKATDNEGFDKESD
+584 
-599 NIYEKIKSENKLK
+599 
-612 ESKEDKIY
+612 
-620 SKEFKEWFGDWE
+620 
-632 NDPEHSSKV
+632 
-641 VDKDGKPLAVY
+641 GKPLAVY

-658 FNSFDPNKGHN
+658 FDSFDMNKGHN
-669 VPAIWHADRLSI
+669 VPAVWHSDRIGI
-681 ASHWSNTSDIHR
+681 ASNWSNTLSIHR
-693 NSKKVS
+693 CSKIKDEFEDLKKKVY
-699 EDFESLKSLVK
+699 D
-710 ELESKDTPFEEVV
+710 LESKNTPFEEVV
-723 KEISTFTEENFD
+723 EEINNFTRSNLD
-735 TKIESFSHYTSLEA
+735 IEIEPLSQYSSYDN
-749 CKKYNLDPEESEGI
+749 CKKYKLDAEE
-763 YYGYEIIHHNNEMG
+763 YENICYEYTILSHGRLVNPS
-777 ITGNVRKD
+777 NVRKD
-785 LHKYYERL
+785 LHKYYERIL
-793 LEYVEDMIK
+793 KYIERSIN
-802 DSTRNSIDSYHS
+802 DSTRNYSYNT

-821 LNIRKP
+821 LNIRNP
-827 LIVDAKDEPYYK
+827 LIIDAKDKPYYK
-839 IKYKG
+839 IWYKG

-863 VIVKNVYE
+863 VIVNNVYE
-871 TDYENKKGT
+871 TAYEDKKGT

-949 HINENEEKV
+949 HINENEEKGV
-958 IDTKESS
+958 DTKESS

-1005 MKPTKYTEED
+1005 MKPTKYTEEA

-1127 LKVWKKVADT
+1127 LKVWKKVGDT

>member
-1 MRNATQKEIDKF
+1 MRNATQKEIDNF

-36 SDHDKDKIEAD
+36 SDHDKDKIEAN

-138 FNWYNKTCTGE
+138 FNWYNKTCIGE

-173 IKEENLHYPKVEY
+173 IKEENLHYPKIEY

-197 GKKLKESKEDII
+197 GKKLKESKEDKI
-209 YSKEFKDWF
+209 YSKEFKD
-218 GDWENDPEHSSKVVD
+218 
-233 KDGKPL
+233 
-239 VVYHGSYNE
+239 
-248 FDTFKSKGM
+248 
-257 GIHFGTKQASED
+257 
-269 RLSNTADI
+269 
-277 DGDRLDYESLLNKR
+277 
-291 KEYAKEKG
+291 
-299 IIYPCFLNIRN
+299 
-310 PFILKDFGNSNFISS
+310 
-325 DIYEYLIDY
+325 
-334 GFPKEEI
+334 
-341 DGLLYK
+341 
-347 DGVYLKE
+347 
-354 YLISKKFDGIFYK
+354 
-367 NKIEDEGSIS
+367 
-377 YIVFNSNQIKSATD
+377 
-391 NNGNFSI
+391 
-398 ESDNMYESRSLL
+398 
-410 DMSTEEVINLV
+410 
-421 EEPVIYR
+421 
-428 KSFKEWFGDWENDP
+428 
-442 KNSSKMVGRNGKP
+442 
-455 KVFYHGTNKKFDTF
+455 
-469 STDMIGSN
+469 
-477 TGELGWYGKGFYF
+477 
-490 TTDYLM
+490 
-496 ARHYGS
+496 
-502 KVLEV
+502 
-507 YLNIRHPFYIDSNNL
+507 
-522 RRYKDELELT
+522 
-532 DLDLYM
+532 
-538 TDPARIFK
+538 
-546 NNKKSV
+546 
-552 KLSELLIKDGYDG
+552 
-565 IIYSEDGVSWSEVV
+565 
-579 VFNPN
+579 
-584 QIKATDNEGFDKESD
+584 
-599 NIYEKIKSENKLK
+599 
-612 ESKEDKIY
+612 
-620 SKEFKEWFGDWE
+620 WFGDWE

-658 FNSFDPNKGHN
+658 FDSFDPNKGHN
-669 VPAIWHADRLSI
+669 VPAIWHTDRLSI

-693 NSKKVS
+693 SPKVV
-699 EDFESLKSLVK
+699 EEFENLKSLVK

-723 KEISTFTEENFD
+723 KKISDFTEENFD
-735 TKIESFSHYTSLEA
+735 TEIKSDSSYTSIED
-749 CKKYNLDPEESEGI
+749 CKEYNLDPERYEGI
-763 YYGYEIIHHNNEMG
+763 SYGYNIIYNNGMETG
-777 ITGNVRKD
+777 GNVRKD
-785 LHKYYERL
+785 LHKYYETL
-793 LEYVEDMIK
+793 MSYVESMV
-802 DSTRNSIDSYHS
+802 RNSSRDYINYYDG

-827 LIVDAKDEPYYK
+827 LIVDAKDEPYHNIRYR
-839 IKYKG
+839 G

-855 AKENGYDG
+855 AKERGYDG

-894 DNNGNFSKESD
+894 DNNGNFSIESD

-1038 INLGAEKIEEA
+1038 VNLGAEKIEEA

-1062 TYTTDLSKAKEMRNE
+1062 TYTTDLNKAKEMRNE

-1091 ADIPNFENTEEFK
+1091 SDIPNSENTEEFK

-1127 LKVWKKVADT
+1127 LKVWKKVGDT

-1163 GLIESALKENSINAE
+1163 GLIKSALKENNIDAE

-1254 VSGTKIRQFALD
+1254 ISGTKIRQFALD

>member
-1 MRNATQKEIDKF
+1 
-13 IEYRANHVALVQR
+13 
-26 IGSVVFGIDI
+26 
-36 SDHDKDKIEAD
+36 
-47 GEELNLFSLRN
+47 
-58 SMLNGTYHP
+58 MLNGTYHP

-76 RLVGKHVKSQKH
+76 KLVGKHVKSQKH

-138 FNWYNKTCTGE
+138 FNWYNKTCIGE

-233 KDGKPL
+233 
-239 VVYHGSYNE
+239 
-248 FDTFKSKGM
+248 
-257 GIHFGTKQASED
+257 
-269 RLSNTADI
+269 
-277 DGDRLDYESLLNKR
+277 
-291 KEYAKEKG
+291 
-299 IIYPCFLNIRN
+299 
-310 PFILKDFGNSNFISS
+310 
-325 DIYEYLIDY
+325 
-334 GFPKEEI
+334 
-341 DGLLYK
+341 
-347 DGVYLKE
+347 
-354 YLISKKFDGIFYK
+354 
-367 NKIEDEGSIS
+367 
-377 YIVFNSNQIKSATD
+377 
-391 NNGNFSI
+391 
-398 ESDNMYESRSLL
+398 
-410 DMSTEEVINLV
+410 
-421 EEPVIYR
+421 
-428 KSFKEWFGDWENDP
+428 EN
-442 KNSSKMVGRNGKP
+442 
-455 KVFYHGTNKKFDTF
+455 
-469 STDMIGSN
+469 
-477 TGELGWYGKGFYF
+477 
-490 TTDYLM
+490 
-496 ARHYGS
+496 
-502 KVLEV
+502 
-507 YLNIRHPFYIDSNNL
+507 
-522 RRYKDELELT
+522 
-532 DLDLYM
+532 
-538 TDPARIFK
+538 
-546 NNKKSV
+546 
-552 KLSELLIKDGYDG
+552 
-565 IIYSEDGVSWSEVV
+565 
-579 VFNPN
+579 
-584 QIKATDNEGFDKESD
+584 
-599 NIYEKIKSENKLK
+599 
-612 ESKEDKIY
+612 
-620 SKEFKEWFGDWE
+620 
-632 NDPEHSSKV
+632 
-641 VDKDGKPLAVY
+641 GKPLAVY

-658 FNSFDPNKGHN
+658 FDSFDMNKGHN
-669 VPAIWHADRLSI
+669 VPAVWHSDRIGI
-681 ASHWSNTSDIHR
+681 ASNWSNTLSIHR
-693 NSKKVS
+693 CSKIKDEFEDLKKKVY
-699 EDFESLKSLVK
+699 D
-710 ELESKDTPFEEVV
+710 LESKNTPFEEVV
-723 KEISTFTEENFD
+723 EEINNFTRSNLD
-735 TKIESFSHYTSLEA
+735 IEIEPLSQYSSYDN
-749 CKKYNLDPEESEGI
+749 CKKYKLDAEE
-763 YYGYEIIHHNNEMG
+763 YENICYEYTILSHGRLVNPS
-777 ITGNVRKD
+777 NVRKD
-785 LHKYYERL
+785 LHKYYERIL
-793 LEYVEDMIK
+793 KYIERSIN
-802 DSTRNSIDSYHS
+802 DSTRNYSYNT

-821 LNIRKP
+821 LNIRNP
-827 LIVDAKDEPYYK
+827 LIIDAKDKPYYK
-839 IKYKG
+839 IWYKG

-863 VIVKNVYE
+863 VIVNNVYE
-871 TDYENKKGT
+871 TAYEDKKGT

-949 HINENEEKV
+949 HINENEEKGV
-958 IDTKESS
+958 DTKESS

-1005 MKPTKYTEED
+1005 MKPTKYTEEA

-1127 LKVWKKVADT
+1127 LKVWKKVGDT

-1277 FSDESTAKEVMEI
+1277 FSDESTAKEVMEL

>member
-1 MRNATQKEIDKF
+1 MRTATQKEIDNF

-26 IGSVVFGIDI
+26 IGSVVFGINI

-76 RLVGKHVKSQKH
+76 KLVGKHVKSQKH

-138 FNWYNKTCTGE
+138 FNWYNKTCIGE

-233 KDGKPL
+233 
-239 VVYHGSYNE
+239 
-248 FDTFKSKGM
+248 
-257 GIHFGTKQASED
+257 
-269 RLSNTADI
+269 
-277 DGDRLDYESLLNKR
+277 
-291 KEYAKEKG
+291 
-299 IIYPCFLNIRN
+299 
-310 PFILKDFGNSNFISS
+310 
-325 DIYEYLIDY
+325 
-334 GFPKEEI
+334 
-341 DGLLYK
+341 
-347 DGVYLKE
+347 
-354 YLISKKFDGIFYK
+354 
-367 NKIEDEGSIS
+367 
-377 YIVFNSNQIKSATD
+377 
-391 NNGNFSI
+391 
-398 ESDNMYESRSLL
+398 
-410 DMSTEEVINLV
+410 
-421 EEPVIYR
+421 
-428 KSFKEWFGDWENDP
+428 EN
-442 KNSSKMVGRNGKP
+442 
-455 KVFYHGTNKKFDTF
+455 
-469 STDMIGSN
+469 
-477 TGELGWYGKGFYF
+477 
-490 TTDYLM
+490 
-496 ARHYGS
+496 
-502 KVLEV
+502 
-507 YLNIRHPFYIDSNNL
+507 
-522 RRYKDELELT
+522 
-532 DLDLYM
+532 
-538 TDPARIFK
+538 
-546 NNKKSV
+546 
-552 KLSELLIKDGYDG
+552 
-565 IIYSEDGVSWSEVV
+565 
-579 VFNPN
+579 
-584 QIKATDNEGFDKESD
+584 
-599 NIYEKIKSENKLK
+599 
-612 ESKEDKIY
+612 
-620 SKEFKEWFGDWE
+620 
-632 NDPEHSSKV
+632 
-641 VDKDGKPLAVY
+641 GKPLAVY

-658 FNSFDPNKGHN
+658 FDSFDMNKGHN
-669 VPAIWHADRLSI
+669 VPAVWHSDRIGI
-681 ASHWSNTSDIHR
+681 ASNWSNTLSIHR
-693 NSKKVS
+693 CSKIKDEFEDLKKKVY
-699 EDFESLKSLVK
+699 D
-710 ELESKDTPFEEVV
+710 LESKNTPFEEVV
-723 KEISTFTEENFD
+723 EEINNFTRSNLD
-735 TKIESFSHYTSLEA
+735 IEIEPLSQYSSYDN
-749 CKKYNLDPEESEGI
+749 CKKYKLDAEE
-763 YYGYEIIHHNNEMG
+763 YENICYEYTILSHGRLVNPS
-777 ITGNVRKD
+777 NVRKD
-785 LHKYYERL
+785 LHKYYERIL
-793 LEYVEDMIK
+793 KYIERSIN
-802 DSTRNSIDSYHS
+802 DSTRNYSYNT

-821 LNIRKP
+821 LNIRNP
-827 LIVDAKDEPYYK
+827 LIIDAKDKPYYK
-839 IKYKG
+839 IWYKG

-863 VIVKNVYE
+863 VIVNNVYE
-871 TDYENKKGT
+871 TAYEDKKGT

-894 DNNGNFSKESD
+894 DNNGNFSRESD

-949 HINENEEKV
+949 HINENEEKGV
-958 IDTKESS
+958 DTKESS

-1005 MKPTKYTEED
+1005 MKPTKYTEEA

-1127 LKVWKKVADT
+1127 LKVWKKVGDT

-1277 FSDESTAKEVMEI
+1277 FSDESIAKEVMKI

>member
-1 MRNATQKEIDKF
+1 MRNATQKEIDNF

-36 SDHDKDKIEAD
+36 SDHDKDKIEAN

-173 IKEENLHYPKVEY
+173 IKEENLHYPKIEY

-239 VVYHGSYNE
+239 
-248 FDTFKSKGM
+248 
-257 GIHFGTKQASED
+257 
-269 RLSNTADI
+269 
-277 DGDRLDYESLLNKR
+277 
-291 KEYAKEKG
+291 
-299 IIYPCFLNIRN
+299 
-310 PFILKDFGNSNFISS
+310 
-325 DIYEYLIDY
+325 
-334 GFPKEEI
+334 
-341 DGLLYK
+341 
-347 DGVYLKE
+347 
-354 YLISKKFDGIFYK
+354 
-367 NKIEDEGSIS
+367 
-377 YIVFNSNQIKSATD
+377 
-391 NNGNFSI
+391 
-398 ESDNMYESRSLL
+398 
-410 DMSTEEVINLV
+410 
-421 EEPVIYR
+421 
-428 KSFKEWFGDWENDP
+428 
-442 KNSSKMVGRNGKP
+442 
-455 KVFYHGTNKKFDTF
+455 
-469 STDMIGSN
+469 
-477 TGELGWYGKGFYF
+477 
-490 TTDYLM
+490 
-496 ARHYGS
+496 
-502 KVLEV
+502 
-507 YLNIRHPFYIDSNNL
+507 
-522 RRYKDELELT
+522 
-532 DLDLYM
+532 
-538 TDPARIFK
+538 
-546 NNKKSV
+546 
-552 KLSELLIKDGYDG
+552 
-565 IIYSEDGVSWSEVV
+565 
-579 VFNPN
+579 
-584 QIKATDNEGFDKESD
+584 
-599 NIYEKIKSENKLK
+599 
-612 ESKEDKIY
+612 
-620 SKEFKEWFGDWE
+620 
-632 NDPEHSSKV
+632 
-641 VDKDGKPLAVY
+641 AVY

-658 FNSFDPNKGHN
+658 FDSFDPNKGHN

-693 NSKKVS
+693 SPKVV
-699 EDFESLKSLVK
+699 EEFENLKSLVK

-723 KEISTFTEENFD
+723 KKISDFTEENFD
-735 TKIESFSHYTSLEA
+735 TEIKSDSSYTSIED
-749 CKKYNLDPEESEGI
+749 CKEYNLDPERYEGI
-763 YYGYEIIHHNNEMG
+763 SYGYNIIYNNGMETG
-777 ITGNVRKD
+777 GNVRKD
-785 LHKYYERL
+785 LHKYYETL
-793 LEYVEDMIK
+793 MSYVESMV
-802 DSTRNSIDSYHS
+802 RNSSRDYINYYDG

-827 LIVDAKDEPYYK
+827 LIVDAKDEPYHNIRYR
-839 IKYKG
+839 G

-855 AKENGYDG
+855 AKEKGYDG

-894 DNNGNFSKESD
+894 DNNGNFSIESD

-1038 INLGAEKIEEA
+1038 INLGTEKIEEA

-1062 TYTTDLSKAKEMRNE
+1062 TYTTDLNKAKEMRNE
-1077 LADTYKTFFKINKV
+1077 LADTYKTFFKIDKV
-1091 ADIPNFENTEEFK
+1091 SDIPNSENTEEFK

-1127 LKVWKKVADT
+1127 LKVWKKVGDT

-1163 GLIESALKENSINAE
+1163 GLIKSALKENNINAE

-1191 VDIANKG
+1191 VDIADKG

-1295 K
+1295 KK

>member
-1 MRNATQKEIDKF
+1 MRNATQKEIDNF

-99 RNFDDENPPQV
+99 RYFDDENPPQV

-138 FNWYNKTCTGE
+138 FNWYNKTCIGE

-239 VVYHGSYNE
+239 
-248 FDTFKSKGM
+248 
-257 GIHFGTKQASED
+257 
-269 RLSNTADI
+269 
-277 DGDRLDYESLLNKR
+277 
-291 KEYAKEKG
+291 
-299 IIYPCFLNIRN
+299 
-310 PFILKDFGNSNFISS
+310 
-325 DIYEYLIDY
+325 
-334 GFPKEEI
+334 
-341 DGLLYK
+341 
-347 DGVYLKE
+347 
-354 YLISKKFDGIFYK
+354 
-367 NKIEDEGSIS
+367 
-377 YIVFNSNQIKSATD
+377 
-391 NNGNFSI
+391 
-398 ESDNMYESRSLL
+398 
-410 DMSTEEVINLV
+410 
-421 EEPVIYR
+421 
-428 KSFKEWFGDWENDP
+428 
-442 KNSSKMVGRNGKP
+442 
-455 KVFYHGTNKKFDTF
+455 
-469 STDMIGSN
+469 
-477 TGELGWYGKGFYF
+477 
-490 TTDYLM
+490 
-496 ARHYGS
+496 
-502 KVLEV
+502 
-507 YLNIRHPFYIDSNNL
+507 
-522 RRYKDELELT
+522 
-532 DLDLYM
+532 
-538 TDPARIFK
+538 
-546 NNKKSV
+546 
-552 KLSELLIKDGYDG
+552 
-565 IIYSEDGVSWSEVV
+565 
-579 VFNPN
+579 
-584 QIKATDNEGFDKESD
+584 
-599 NIYEKIKSENKLK
+599 
-612 ESKEDKIY
+612 
-620 SKEFKEWFGDWE
+620 
-632 NDPEHSSKV
+632 
-641 VDKDGKPLAVY
+641 AVY
-652 HGSFSL
+652 HGSAIL
-658 FNSFDPNKGHN
+658 FDSFNPNKGYN
-669 VPAIWHADRLSI
+669 VPAIWHADKLNI
-681 ASHWSNTSDIHR
+681 ASYWSNTSEIHR
-693 NSKKVS
+693 SSKVL
-699 EDFESLKSLVK
+699 EEFESLKKSVK
-710 ELESKDTPFEEVV
+710 ELEAKDTPFEEVV

-735 TKIESFSHYTSLEA
+735 TKIEADSHTF
-749 CKKYNLDPEESEGI
+749 LDPEEHEEI
-763 YYGYEIIHHNNEMG
+763 WYGYNIIYNNGMESG
-777 ITGNVRKD
+777 GNVRKD
-785 LHKYYERL
+785 LHKYYGML
-793 LEYVEDMIK
+793 LEYVEDMVK
-802 DSTRNSIDSYHS
+802 GSTRNTIGDYHK

-827 LIVDAKDEPYYK
+827 LVVDAKDEPYHK

-844 EYYNTE
+844 EYHSTE

-863 VIVKNVYE
+863 VIVENVYE
-871 TDYENKKGT
+871 TSYENKKGT

-894 DNNGNFSKESD
+894 DNNGNFSRESD

-1127 LKVWKKVADT
+1127 LKVWKKVGDT

-1163 GLIESALKENSINAE
+1163 GLIESALKENNINAE

-1266 NDFESFKNNLA
+1266 NDFESFKDNLA

>member
-1 MRNATQKEIDKF
+1 MRNATQKEIDNF

-36 SDHDKDKIEAD
+36 SDHDKDKIEAN

-110 NAHKMPKR
+110 NAHKIPKR

-138 FNWYNKTCTGE
+138 FNWYNKTCIGE

-173 IKEENLHYPKVEY
+173 IKEENLHYPKIEY

-197 GKKLKESKEDII
+197 GKKLKESKEDKI

-233 KDGKPL
+233 
-239 VVYHGSYNE
+239 
-248 FDTFKSKGM
+248 
-257 GIHFGTKQASED
+257 
-269 RLSNTADI
+269 
-277 DGDRLDYESLLNKR
+277 
-291 KEYAKEKG
+291 
-299 IIYPCFLNIRN
+299 
-310 PFILKDFGNSNFISS
+310 
-325 DIYEYLIDY
+325 
-334 GFPKEEI
+334 
-341 DGLLYK
+341 
-347 DGVYLKE
+347 
-354 YLISKKFDGIFYK
+354 
-367 NKIEDEGSIS
+367 
-377 YIVFNSNQIKSATD
+377 
-391 NNGNFSI
+391 
-398 ESDNMYESRSLL
+398 
-410 DMSTEEVINLV
+410 
-421 EEPVIYR
+421 
-428 KSFKEWFGDWENDP
+428 EN
-442 KNSSKMVGRNGKP
+442 
-455 KVFYHGTNKKFDTF
+455 
-469 STDMIGSN
+469 
-477 TGELGWYGKGFYF
+477 
-490 TTDYLM
+490 
-496 ARHYGS
+496 
-502 KVLEV
+502 
-507 YLNIRHPFYIDSNNL
+507 
-522 RRYKDELELT
+522 
-532 DLDLYM
+532 
-538 TDPARIFK
+538 
-546 NNKKSV
+546 
-552 KLSELLIKDGYDG
+552 
-565 IIYSEDGVSWSEVV
+565 
-579 VFNPN
+579 
-584 QIKATDNEGFDKESD
+584 
-599 NIYEKIKSENKLK
+599 
-612 ESKEDKIY
+612 
-620 SKEFKEWFGDWE
+620 
-632 NDPEHSSKV
+632 
-641 VDKDGKPLAVY
+641 GKPLAVY

-658 FNSFDPNKGHN
+658 FDSFDPNKGHN

-763 YYGYEIIHHNNEMG
+763 YYGYNIIYNNGMESG
-777 ITGNVRKD
+777 GNVRKD

-827 LIVDAKDEPYYK
+827 LIVDAKDKPYYK
-839 IKYKG
+839 IWYKG

-880 DYIVFNPNQIKSAT
+880 DYIVFNSNQIKSAT
-894 DNNGNFSKESD
+894 DNNGNFSIESD

-1038 INLGAEKIEEA
+1038 INLGVEKIEEA

-1091 ADIPNFENTEEFK
+1091 ADIPNSENTEEFK

-1127 LKVWKKVADT
+1127 LKVWKKVANT

-1163 GLIESALKENSINAE
+1163 GLIESALKENNIDAE

-1224 PNKEGNSYHFDTIE
+1224 PNKEGDSYHFDTIE

-1266 NDFESFKNNLA
+1266 NDFESFKDNLA

>member
-1 MRNATQKEIDKF
+1 MRNATQKEIDRF

-36 SDHDKDKIEAD
+36 SDHDKDKIEAN

-138 FNWYNKTCTGE
+138 FNWYNKTCIGE

-173 IKEENLHYPKVEY
+173 IKEENLHYPKIEY

-197 GKKLKESKEDII
+197 GKKLKECKEDKI

-239 VVYHGSYNE
+239 
-248 FDTFKSKGM
+248 
-257 GIHFGTKQASED
+257 
-269 RLSNTADI
+269 
-277 DGDRLDYESLLNKR
+277 
-291 KEYAKEKG
+291 
-299 IIYPCFLNIRN
+299 
-310 PFILKDFGNSNFISS
+310 
-325 DIYEYLIDY
+325 
-334 GFPKEEI
+334 
-341 DGLLYK
+341 
-347 DGVYLKE
+347 
-354 YLISKKFDGIFYK
+354 
-367 NKIEDEGSIS
+367 
-377 YIVFNSNQIKSATD
+377 
-391 NNGNFSI
+391 
-398 ESDNMYESRSLL
+398 
-410 DMSTEEVINLV
+410 
-421 EEPVIYR
+421 
-428 KSFKEWFGDWENDP
+428 
-442 KNSSKMVGRNGKP
+442 
-455 KVFYHGTNKKFDTF
+455 
-469 STDMIGSN
+469 
-477 TGELGWYGKGFYF
+477 
-490 TTDYLM
+490 
-496 ARHYGS
+496 
-502 KVLEV
+502 
-507 YLNIRHPFYIDSNNL
+507 
-522 RRYKDELELT
+522 
-532 DLDLYM
+532 
-538 TDPARIFK
+538 
-546 NNKKSV
+546 
-552 KLSELLIKDGYDG
+552 
-565 IIYSEDGVSWSEVV
+565 
-579 VFNPN
+579 
-584 QIKATDNEGFDKESD
+584 
-599 NIYEKIKSENKLK
+599 
-612 ESKEDKIY
+612 
-620 SKEFKEWFGDWE
+620 
-632 NDPEHSSKV
+632 
-641 VDKDGKPLAVY
+641 AVY
-652 HGSFSL
+652 HGSFNL
-658 FNSFDPNKGHN
+658 FDSFDMNKGHN

-693 NSKKVS
+693 SPKVV
-699 EDFESLKSLVK
+699 EEFENLKSLVK

-723 KEISTFTEENFD
+723 KKISDFTEENFD
-735 TKIESFSHYTSLEA
+735 TEIKSDSSYTSIED
-749 CKKYNLDPEESEGI
+749 CKEYNLDPEKYEGI
-763 YYGYEIIHHNNEMG
+763 SYGYNIIYNNGMETG
-777 ITGNVRKD
+777 GNVRKD
-785 LHKYYERL
+785 LHKYYETL
-793 LEYVEDMIK
+793 MSYVESMV
-802 DSTRNSIDSYHS
+802 RNSSRDYINYYDG

-827 LIVDAKDEPYYK
+827 LIVDAKDEPYHNIRYR
-839 IKYKG
+839 G

-855 AKENGYDG
+855 AKERGYDG

-949 HINENEEKV
+949 HINENEEKD

-1062 TYTTDLSKAKEMRNE
+1062 TYTTDLNKAKEMRNE
-1077 LADTYKTFFKINKV
+1077 LADTYKTFFKIDKV
-1091 ADIPNFENTEEFK
+1091 SDIPNSENTEEFK

-1127 LKVWKKVADT
+1127 LKVWKKVGDT
-1137 EGDAHYIYTSHTKD
+1137 EGGAHYIYTSHTKD
-1151 KKKNPLDYNTKV
+1151 KKKNPLD
-1163 GLIESALKENSINAE
+1163 
-1178 VVESEAKTIIDVV
+1178 
-1191 VDIANKG
+1191 
-1198 FTDIIFVGGSDRLN
+1198 
-1212 DIVTLIQKYNDV
+1212 
-1224 PNKEGNSYHFDTIE
+1224 
-1238 GVSAG
+1238 
-1243 ERDPDSDSLEG
+1243 
-1254 VSGTKIRQFALD
+1254 
-1266 NDFESFKNNLA
+1266 
-1277 FSDESTAKEVMEI
+1277 
-1290 IKSNI
+1290 
-1295 K
+1295 

>member
-1 MRNATQKEIDKF
+1 MRNATQKEIDNF

-36 SDHDKDKIEAD
+36 SDHDKDKIEAN

-138 FNWYNKTCTGE
+138 FNWYNKTCIGE

-173 IKEENLHYPKVEY
+173 IKEENLHYPKIEY

-233 KDGKPL
+233 
-239 VVYHGSYNE
+239 
-248 FDTFKSKGM
+248 
-257 GIHFGTKQASED
+257 
-269 RLSNTADI
+269 
-277 DGDRLDYESLLNKR
+277 
-291 KEYAKEKG
+291 
-299 IIYPCFLNIRN
+299 
-310 PFILKDFGNSNFISS
+310 
-325 DIYEYLIDY
+325 
-334 GFPKEEI
+334 
-341 DGLLYK
+341 
-347 DGVYLKE
+347 
-354 YLISKKFDGIFYK
+354 
-367 NKIEDEGSIS
+367 
-377 YIVFNSNQIKSATD
+377 
-391 NNGNFSI
+391 
-398 ESDNMYESRSLL
+398 
-410 DMSTEEVINLV
+410 
-421 EEPVIYR
+421 
-428 KSFKEWFGDWENDP
+428 EN
-442 KNSSKMVGRNGKP
+442 
-455 KVFYHGTNKKFDTF
+455 
-469 STDMIGSN
+469 
-477 TGELGWYGKGFYF
+477 
-490 TTDYLM
+490 
-496 ARHYGS
+496 
-502 KVLEV
+502 
-507 YLNIRHPFYIDSNNL
+507 
-522 RRYKDELELT
+522 
-532 DLDLYM
+532 
-538 TDPARIFK
+538 
-546 NNKKSV
+546 
-552 KLSELLIKDGYDG
+552 
-565 IIYSEDGVSWSEVV
+565 
-579 VFNPN
+579 
-584 QIKATDNEGFDKESD
+584 
-599 NIYEKIKSENKLK
+599 
-612 ESKEDKIY
+612 
-620 SKEFKEWFGDWE
+620 
-632 NDPEHSSKV
+632 
-641 VDKDGKPLAVY
+641 GKPLAVY

-658 FNSFDPNKGHN
+658 FDSFDMNKGHN
-669 VPAIWHADRLSI
+669 VPAVWHSDRIGI
-681 ASHWSNTSDIHR
+681 ASNWSNTLSIHR
-693 NSKKVS
+693 CSKIKDEFEDLKKKVY
-699 EDFESLKSLVK
+699 D
-710 ELESKDTPFEEVV
+710 LESKNTPFEEVV
-723 KEISTFTEENFD
+723 EEINNFTRSNLD
-735 TKIESFSHYTSLEA
+735 IEIEPLSQYSSYDN
-749 CKKYNLDPEESEGI
+749 CKKYKLDAEE
-763 YYGYEIIHHNNEMG
+763 YENICYEYTILSHGRLVNPS
-777 ITGNVRKD
+777 NVRKD
-785 LHKYYERL
+785 LHKYYERIL
-793 LEYVEDMIK
+793 KYIERSIN
-802 DSTRNSIDSYHS
+802 DSTRNYSYNT

-821 LNIRKP
+821 LNIRNP
-827 LIVDAKDEPYYK
+827 LIIDAKDKPYYK
-839 IKYKG
+839 IWYKG

-863 VIVKNVYE
+863 VIVNNVYE
-871 TDYENKKGT
+871 TAYEDKKGT
-880 DYIVFNPNQIKSAT
+880 DYIVFTPNQIKSAT

-949 HINENEEKV
+949 HINENEEKGV
-958 IDTKESS
+958 DTKESS

-1038 INLGAEKIEEA
+1038 INLGTEKIEEA

-1062 TYTTDLSKAKEMRNE
+1062 TYTTDLNKAKEMRNE

-1091 ADIPNFENTEEFK
+1091 ADIPNSENTEEFK

-1163 GLIESALKENSINAE
+1163 GLIESALKENNINAE

-1191 VDIANKG
+1191 VDIADKG

-1254 VSGTKIRQFALD
+1254 ISGTKIRQFALD